1 MNPLDGTDMG
11 CSSTLLHSIPLYPT
25 MARTIYLLQRPCQEN
40 LFRFFAGLALSGRSD
55 NCGPQGWPRP
65 TPTHP
70 RASAEGEV
78 STRSHGG
85 RVVFARGRPALL
97 LLILHFPAHVSRF
110 TLRPSRF
117 TFHDDNSGVASSYV
131 VSEGS
136 RLHCQ
141 SGSPFTLPW
150 SVSPRPARGPC
161 PWPETRAAWRRP
173 C

>member
-1 MNPLDGTDMG
+1 MG
-11 CSSTLLHSIPLYPT
+11 LIWDVLPSYSILFHSIPLYPT

-70 RASAEGEV
+70 RASTEGEV
-78 STRSHGG
+78 STRSHAG
-85 RVVFARGRPALL
+85 RVVSWGEQTGTLL
-97 LLILHFPAHVSRF
+97 SMHHFPAHASRF
-110 TLRPSRF
+110 TFHASRF
-117 TFHDDNSGVASSYV
+117 TFHDDNSDVAFSYV

-141 SGSPFTLPW
+141 SGSPFTLPG

>member
-1 MNPLDGTDMG
+1 MNPLGRTDMG
-11 CSSTLLHSIPLYPT
+11 CYSILFHSIPLYPT

-40 LFRFFAGLALSGRSD
+40 LFRFFAELALCGMSD

-70 RASAEGEV
+70 RSRADGEV
-78 STRSHGG
+78 RARPHG
-85 RVVFARGRPALL
+85 ARMVSWQEQTGTLL
-97 LLILHFPAHVSRF
+97 SMHHFPAHASRF
-110 TLRPSRF
+110 TL
-117 TFHDDNSGVASSYV
+117 HDDNSDVASPYV

-136 RLHCQ
+136 RLRCQ